1 VIRSAKSVLR
11 ATFNLFGSLFSS
23 SDSSKIK
30 NKLLLQH
37 NELIQEEREARKR
50 LEQEFEKYKLELNNL
65 VEQRTQELQKEKE
78 RAESLDKQKSLFL
91 ASMSHEI
98 RTPLSGISGL
108 AELMKD
114 TDLQPIQKEFLNK
127 IESSSNHLLE
137 IINNILDISKIEAGH
152 LEMENKP
159 FSIFKLI
166 KEVVDFAH
174 VKNRHQQLDI
184 IMDEDIGCDH
194 LILGDAMRLK
204 QVLLNLVSNAIKFTE
219 KGNIIVRIK
228 QLDTE
233 SAGVTFKFSVVDTG
247 IGIKKADLAVLFRE
261 FKQVGV
267 GSDNAYGGTG
277 LGLSISFSFVEKMG
291 GRLRVDSEI
300 NEGSTFSFT
309 LNFEQST
316 EIDPH
321 AFVSEMSQGNL
332 QKSILL
338 INYTPLEVQLLT
350 RDLKRIGFTNLMA
363 VPTIDEAAIILKKEA
378 VDLGILNLSN
388 YTPSFLD
395 EFSEMRNASK
405 QNIHWIAITTSKR
418 SDLAEKST
426 KYGIEQIILKP
437 FTKSDFQRVIHSTFN
452 KALSKKEIEKLET
465 GPSKARREENKLK
478 NILVAE
484 DDPIN
489 QMVIKR
495 VLEREGYTVLMS
507 SNGEECIDLFES
519 GPQIDLIL
527 MDVQMPKLNGL
538 EATKII
544 RSKKRGAKT
553 PILAFTADVTP
564 QMQNRINDYG
574 LNGSISKPIDFNLL
588 REILS
593 KWIP

>member
-1 VIRSAKSVLR
+1 
-11 ATFNLFGSLFSS
+11 
-23 SDSSKIK
+23 
-30 NKLLLQH
+30 
-37 NELIQEEREARKR
+37 
-50 LEQEFEKYKLELNNL
+50 
-65 VEQRTQELQKEKE
+65 
-78 RAESLDKQKSLFL
+78 
-91 ASMSHEI
+91 
-98 RTPLSGISGL
+98 
-108 AELMKD
+108 
-114 TDLQPIQKEFLNK
+114 
-127 IESSSNHLLE
+127 
-137 IINNILDISKIEAGH
+137 
-152 LEMENKP
+152 
-159 FSIFKLI
+159 
-166 KEVVDFAH
+166 
-174 VKNRHQQLDI
+174 
-184 IMDEDIGCDH
+184 
-194 LILGDAMRLK
+194 
-204 QVLLNLVSNAIKFTE
+204 
-219 KGNIIVRIK
+219 
-228 QLDTE
+228 
-233 SAGVTFKFSVVDTG
+233 
-247 IGIKKADLAVLFRE
+247 
-261 FKQVGV
+261 
-267 GSDNAYGGTG
+267 
-277 LGLSISFSFVEKMG
+277 
-291 GRLRVDSEI
+291 
-300 NEGSTFSFT
+300 
-309 LNFEQST
+309 
-316 EIDPH
+316 
-321 AFVSEMSQGNL
+321 MSQGNL